1 MKNKSLKK
9 ILFLLT
15 IFVASSCDMYSSS
28 TLPHLNGVQF
38 NQLTKFVYNDTTY
51 SISIPSTDESFY
63 LYKQSD
69 RYTECKSW
77 TLNYSFDI
85 YYIPNDELTI
95 DNELF
100 NTIHSKLNSN
110 IDAINRLLGNST
122 TLYKHGEKIEIET
135 TLDNEFNSKVTF
147 MYFDKFLPIRLTN
160 EDDRYSYTI
169 SLPINRQHLLMDET
183 NIENPFEEGTIT
195 LQTFY
200 SLPKIIHNDI
210 Y

>member
-1 MKNKSLKK
+1 MYINCGYIIVNYINYKFKYIK
-9 ILFLLT
+9 LT
-15 IFVASSCDMYSSS
+15 PI
-28 TLPHLNGVQF
+28 
-38 NQLTKFVYNDTTY
+38 YNNNTTY

-77 TLNYSFDI
+77 TLNYSFDV

-95 DNELF
+95 DTELF
-100 NTIHSKLNSN
+100 NAIHSKLNSN
-110 IDAINRLLGNST
+110 IDSINNLLGFET
-122 TLYKHGEKIEIET
+122 TLYKHGEKIEIED
-135 TLDNEFNSKVTF
+135 TLDNKFNSKVSF

-169 SLPINRQHLLMDET
+169 SLPVSRQHLLMDET
-183 NIENPFEEGTIT
+183 NIENPFEEGIIT
-195 LQTFY
+195 LQDFY
-200 SLPKIIHNDI
+200 SLPKIIQNSL